1 MSPAIVAASLA
12 PVIVIVIVC
21 VAVPSA
27 LVTEN
32 VSVRV
37 APAASAF
44 TAEFPLLI
52 VYVQVPLAT
61 P

>member
-32 VSVRV
+32 VSDRV
-37 APAASAF
+37 ALAARAF
-44 TAEFPLLI
+44 TAE
-52 VYVQVPLAT
+52 
-61 P
+61 